1 MTENEKE
8 RRQQIFDKGFL
19 CACAAIFQEKLIA
32 KDDLLWFLEHNG
44 FATVKDIEKT
54 APDEFELELFRG
66 LLQ

>member
-1 MTENEKE
+1 MKKKE
-8 RRQQIFDKGFL
+8 DSRFFDKGFL